1 MVSSVASATAAAGVT
16 SPAGPVGP
24 VGPVAPAAPVAPFL
38 FAKRQKQKHGF
49 IPFGNE
55 TVFLY
60 AIMLETVRQII
71 YRKIAAIGT
80 DVKNAL

>member
-1 MVSSVASATAAAGVT
+1 
-16 SPAGPVGP
+16 
-24 VGPVAPAAPVAPFL
+24 
-38 FAKRQKQKHGF
+38 
-49 IPFGNE
+49 
-55 TVFLY
+55 VFLY